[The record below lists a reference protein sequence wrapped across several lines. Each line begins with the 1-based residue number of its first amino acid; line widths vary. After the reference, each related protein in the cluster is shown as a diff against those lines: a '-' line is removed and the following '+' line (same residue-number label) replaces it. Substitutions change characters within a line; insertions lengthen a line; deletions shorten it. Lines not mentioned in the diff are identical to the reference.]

1 MKPTRQVCAVGRQLM
16 LAGAMTLTLPAM
28 AQQCQNLVWSDEF
41 NGTAVDPLK
50 WEFQLGDGCD
60 IGLCGW
66 GNNELQWYRAENA
79 TVADGLLTLTARRER
94 VRGKEYTSARLRT
107 ANMPA
112 GGQWTHGRF
121 EARIKLPNGT
131 GMWPAFWMLP
141 TDPDQGWPMSGEI
154 DILEATGQ
162 ADMIAFGTIH
172 YGNPWPDNEW
182 TSGRIL
188 KQPDSW
194 SDDFHTY
201 AVEWEPNQI
210 RWYLDDLLYSVK
222 TPDDLSDPAFWT
234 FENYQ
239 YHFLLNM
246 AVGGNIGGW
255 VDDSQLPQTMQVDY
269 VRVYDNG
276 QPSLAGD
283 HLVEPHSTATYTVLD
298 EGSTGSTYD
307 WSLPAGATITAGAG
321 TSSIS
326 VAWGTTGGDVAVA
339 VNNGCGARNLAV
351 NVHVLPEQSREREL
365 DDFES
370 NRNLN
375 YTSVTGD
382 FLQGAANPAPD
393 TVNSSATVARY
404 TRDATAQWDVIA
416 AATTAI
422 PDAAPYIS
430 GDKAFHLDVYTAAP
444 VGTEILIQLENSS
457 IATPDNYP
465 SGRHSKYIAL
475 TTARN
480 QWQRLKFSL
489 EDRIDGAT
497 ADSDVNSLVIL
508 IDPDAFTGDT
518 YFLDNLDLYGA
529 GDGNSGGEATS
540 IHVQDITTGTLAAG
554 KGQKRGTATVTVY
567 DDLGNP
573 VADVAVAGT
582 FSGSFAEAASGVTDA
597 SGQVTVE
604 TQASA
609 GGSVSVGFCVDS
621 LSHAALSYDAQAN
634 LETCQ

>member
-1 MKPTRQVCAVGRQLM
+1 MKHTRRACTIGRQLL
-16 LAGAMTLTLPAM
+16 LAGAITLPLPAV

-66 GNNELQWYRAENA
+66 GNNELQWYQAENA
-79 TVADGLLTLTARRER
+79 SVANGLLTLTARQER

-107 ANMPA
+107 ANMPNS
-112 GGQWTHGRF
+112 GQWTNGRF
-121 EARIKLPNGT
+121 EARIKLPDGT

-172 YGNPWPDNEW
+172 YGDPWPDNEW

-188 KQPDSW
+188 KQPDAW
-194 SDDFHTY
+194 SDDFHVY

-210 RWYLDDLLYSVK
+210 RWYLDDVLYSVK
-222 TPDDLSDPAFWT
+222 TPEDLSDPAFWT

-246 AVGGNIGGW
+246 AVGGSIGGW

-283 HLVEPHSTATYTVLD
+283 HLVEPQSTATYTVID
-298 EGSTGSTYD
+298 EASTGSTYE
-307 WSLPAGATITAGAG
+307 WSLPAGATITAGTG
-321 TSSIS
+321 TNSIT
-326 VAWGTTGGDVAVA
+326 VAWGSTGGEVAVA
-339 VNNGCGARNLAV
+339 VNNSCGARNLAV
-351 NVHVLPEQSREREL
+351 DVHVLPELSRETVL

-370 NRNLN
+370 NRNLS

-382 FLQGAANPAPD
+382 FVQDAANPAPD

-404 TRDATAQWDVIA
+404 TRDAAAQWDVIA

-430 GDKAFHLDVYTAAP
+430 GNKAFYLDVYTAAP
-444 VGTEILIQLENSS
+444 VGTEILIQLENSNT
-457 IATPDNYP
+457 ATSDNYP
-465 SGRHSKYIAL
+465 TGRHSKYIAH
-475 TTARN
+475 TTVRN

-497 ADSDVNSLVIL
+497 ADSDVDSFVIL
-508 IDPDAFTGDT
+508 IDPNAFTGDT
-518 YFLDNLDLYGA
+518 YFWDNLDLYGA
-529 GDGNSGGEATS
+529 GDGSSGGEATS
-540 IHVQDITTGTLAAG
+540 MHVQDISTGTAAAG
-554 KGQKRGTATVTVY
+554 KGQKYGTATVSVY
-567 DDLGNP
+567 DDQGNP
-573 VADVAVAGT
+573 AADVSVTGT
-582 FSGSFAEAASGVTDA
+582 FSGSFAETASGVTDA
-597 SGQVTVE
+597 NGQATLQ
-604 TQASA
+604 TQATA
-609 GGSVSVGFCVDS
+609 GGSVTVGFCVDN
-621 LSHAALSYDAQAN
+621 LSHAALSYSAEAN